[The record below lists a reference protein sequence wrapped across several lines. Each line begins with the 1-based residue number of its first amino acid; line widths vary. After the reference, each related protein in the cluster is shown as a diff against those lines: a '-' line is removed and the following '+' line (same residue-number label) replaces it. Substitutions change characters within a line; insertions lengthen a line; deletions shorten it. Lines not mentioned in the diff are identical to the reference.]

1 MGRHEELAYILGQ
14 HQLWLRSERQQG
26 ARADLSGAEL
36 DGVELAGAD
45 LSGAVLRGVLLR
57 NADLSQARLIHTDL
71 RDASLQDANLS
82 GANLMLTD
90 FSGADMLGANLSGAI
105 SSSDLGQVRRG
116 PRFRDADLRN
126 ARLVGAHCY
135 ISDFTGA
142 NLAGAQLAGV
152 VLERAKLADTDLSA
166 LDFSGAN
173 LGQADLRR
181 CNLSDANL
189 RGANLVHATME
200 EATLSRAD
208 VSGAA
213 LQSANL
219 ANAKVDGIR
228 YDRKA
233 RFQGIRV
240 DSCYGS
246 SRFKRHA
253 QDQDFIEEFKAAH
266 PYYYALWRGLTDCGR
281 SMTRV
286 VAWSATLAVF
296 FGLVFYSLGREAF
309 ALSHPDTLPWSL
321 FSMIYY
327 SVVTFT
333 TLGFGDITPRT
344 PLAAT
349 VVMVEVVTGYLMLG
363 ILISILATKVARR
376 S

>member
-1 MGRHEELAYILGQ
+1 MGRREELARILDQ
-14 HQLWLRSERQQG
+14 HQRWLESERRQG

-36 DGVELAGAD
+36 DGVELAGVD

-57 NADLSQARLIHTDL
+57 EANLSQARLIHADL
-71 RDASLQDANLS
+71 RDASLQDANLA

-90 FSGADMLGANLSGAI
+90 FSGSDMLGANLSGAI
-105 SSSDLGQVRRG
+105 ASSDLGQTRRG
-116 PRFRDADLRN
+116 PRFRDVDLRN
-126 ARLVGAHCY
+126 ARLVGAYCSM
-135 ISDFTGA
+135 SDFSGA
-142 NLAGAQLAGV
+142 NLAGAQMAGV
-152 VLERAKLADTDLSA
+152 ILELAKLAETDLSQ
-166 LDFSGAN
+166 LDLSGAN
-173 LGQADLRR
+173 LCNADLRR
-181 CNLSDANL
+181 CNLSGANL
-189 RGANLVHATME
+189 REARLIHANLE

-233 RFQGIRV
+233 RFQGVRV

-253 QDQDFIEEFKAAH
+253 RDQDYIEEFKAAH
-266 PYYYALWRGLTDCGR
+266 PYYYILWRGLTDCGR

-286 VAWSATLAVF
+286 ILWSAVLAVF
-296 FGLVFYSLGREAF
+296 FGLVFFSLGREAF
-309 ALSHPDTLPWSL
+309 ALSHPETLPWGL

-349 VVMVEVVTGYLMLG
+349 LVMVEVVTGYLMLG